1 MITLRCTRKLLQYLE
16 EQPIDAPPPPTN
28 SLGNW
33 YGNLIPTVL
42 GDLILLTNERS
53 LLTVAVPT
61 DLLGDLQPQFKIRTA
76 NILAGIGIPPEI
88 IRLEIAEMDPLLY
101 AKTASSSILGSMN
114 DLTSHFQ
121 YFAYRAVEDKD
132 FSLSRVEL
140 ELNQMPHRPLDYRFA
155 ADAARE
161 LLSSRKSNLN

>member
-1 MITLRCTRKLLQYLE
+1 MITLRCTQKLLQYLGE
-16 EQPIDAPPPPTN
+16 RPIDAPPPPTS

-61 DLLGDLQPQFKIRTA
+61 DILDDLQPQFKIRTA
-76 NILAGIGIPPEI
+76 NILAGIGIPPEV
-88 IRLEIAEMDPLLY
+88 IRQEISEMDPLLY
-101 AKTASSSILGSMN
+101 AKTASRSILGSMN
-114 DLTSHFQ
+114 DLAYHFQ
-121 YFAYRAVEDKD
+121 DYAYRAVEEND

-140 ELNQMPHRPLDYRFA
+140 ALNQMPHGPLDYRFA

-161 LLSSRKSNLN
+161 LLSSRQSNLN